1 MEQNIDIKENY
12 IYQLDANLLAI
23 LLLDKSSGKNIIWA
37 TDNYAE
43 RGFGYQSSDQ
53 IMVDSITHRNGSV
66 IKPRTTKSKK
76 EQAIRVRDKAEVFTP
91 SWVCNNQNI
100 TKRTLTG
107 YHDNVV
113 NAHYFDDLVNIFSGT
128 KLSAMA
134 AERPK
139 LFQELLPELIKKLI
153 LCNSN
158 NVKNIRMPSKDD
170 NWSPGFDGIV
180 ESEGS
185 TAYVCAG
192 KSVWEFGANKNF
204 FKKINEDW
212 KKRTQ
217 NSLGVAKEETTI
229 YFVSPHIWAYDN
241 KGWPISKW
249 ETEHQQEW
257 KGIHI
262 YDANVLSAW
271 INSEPAVCA
280 WLLEQFGETGD
291 IDFLTAS
298 SAWERFSSKSSPAFS
313 HSLFLEGRDVE
324 AKNFLEALDSSIIR
338 VKADTTIDSFGFCL
352 SVILKNEDLA
362 NTVIVINN
370 QTTYK
375 NLSRFCH
382 DKLFLLNCRLNAD
395 DDVIPG
401 ISISKVVLPLYLL
414 LVNFDMVIKVLFADA
429 VTFLLILFTAGL
441 V

>member
-1 MEQNIDIKENY
+1 M
-12 IYQLDANLLAI
+12 
-23 LLLDKSSGKNIIWA
+23 
-37 TDNYAE
+37 
-43 RGFGYQSSDQ
+43 
-53 IMVDSITHRNGSV
+53 
-66 IKPRTTKSKK
+66 
-76 EQAIRVRDKAEVFTP
+76 
-91 SWVCNNQNI
+91 
-100 TKRTLTG
+100 
-107 YHDNVV
+107 
-113 NAHYFDDLVNIFSGT
+113 
-128 KLSAMA
+128 
-134 AERPK
+134 
-139 LFQELLPELIKKLI
+139 
-153 LCNSN
+153 
-158 NVKNIRMPSKDD
+158 
-170 NWSPGFDGIV
+170 
-180 ESEGS
+180 
-185 TAYVCAG
+185 
-192 KSVWEFGANKNF
+192 
-204 FKKINEDW
+204 
-212 KKRTQ
+212 
-217 NSLGVAKEETTI
+217 
-229 YFVSPHIWAYDN
+229 
-241 KGWPISKW
+241 
-249 ETEHQQEW
+249 
-257 KGIHI
+257 
-262 YDANVLSAW
+262 
-271 INSEPAVCA
+271 
-280 WLLEQFGETGD
+280 EQFGETGD

-313 HSLFLEGRDVE
+313 HSLFIEGRDVE

>member
-204 FKKINEDW
+204 FKKIN
-212 KKRTQ
+212 
-217 NSLGVAKEETTI
+217 VPC
-229 YFVSPHIWAYDN
+229 FP
-241 KGWPISKW
+241 
-249 ETEHQQEW
+249 
-257 KGIHI
+257 
-262 YDANVLSAW
+262 
-271 INSEPAVCA
+271 
-280 WLLEQFGETGD
+280 
-291 IDFLTAS
+291 
-298 SAWERFSSKSSPAFS
+298 
-313 HSLFLEGRDVE
+313 
-324 AKNFLEALDSSIIR
+324 
-338 VKADTTIDSFGFCL
+338 
-352 SVILKNEDLA
+352 
-362 NTVIVINN
+362 
-370 QTTYK
+370 
-375 NLSRFCH
+375 
-382 DKLFLLNCRLNAD
+382 KLFQ
-395 DDVIPG
+395 
-401 ISISKVVLPLYLL
+401 
-414 LVNFDMVIKVLFADA
+414 
-429 VTFLLILFTAGL
+429 
-441 V
+441 